1 MKRGDPGLPSGKLGK
16 GFTVVNVGDDGEIA
30 DMGLV
35 KHRSSSFGD
44 VSVIHCTV

>member
-16 GFTVVNVGDDGEIA
+16 GFTVVNVGNDGEIA

-35 KHRSSSFGD
+35 KHTENLLR
-44 VSVIHCTV
+44 VNPR